1 MLSGRYL
8 NISERILSER
18 GGAGGMQKDDKF
30 SNLKQVNST
39 WLLNTAGASPKIAIV
54 SNLGLWSIGLE
65 ILMREI
71 GANVIGRWRSTKK
84 AFATNKLRNADIVV
98 ISWRLIDFRDI
109 RGGNRPLDGK
119 FSGKIVVVI
128 DPSDVISVGDF
139 VTIDAE
145 GLIHGAATLE
155 EVVACIEN
163 VCSGRSWVDPNVR
176 RLLGDSIFQFDKLK
190 ELSSREYEV
199 AAHVASNLTNKQVAR
214 KLGVSEG
221 TVKMHVHHVLTKLNI
236 NSRTELFKLT
246 NELSTQPNGRL
257 R

>member
-1 MLSGRYL
+1 MR
-8 NISERILSER
+8 RHDR
-18 GGAGGMQKDDKF
+18 F
-30 SNLKQVNST
+30 SNIKQISSLRSPT
-39 WLLNTAGASPKIAIV
+39 TEAPSPKFAIV
-54 SNLGLWSIGLE
+54 SPFDLWSIGMELL
-65 ILMREI
+65 IQEI
-71 GANVIGRWRSTKK
+71 GGHVAGHWRSLEQ
-84 AFATNKLRNADIVV
+84 ATAASGFQNADIVV

-128 DPSDVISVGDF
+128 NPSDVISVGDF

-145 GLIHGAATLE
+145 GLIHVAATLE

-176 RLLGDSIFQFDKLK
+176 RLLGDSTFQFDKLK